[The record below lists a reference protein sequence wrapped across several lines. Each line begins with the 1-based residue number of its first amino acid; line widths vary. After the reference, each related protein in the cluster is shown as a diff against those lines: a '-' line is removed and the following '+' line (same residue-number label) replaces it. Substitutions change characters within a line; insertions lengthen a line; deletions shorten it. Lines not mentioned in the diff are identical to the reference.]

1 MRQGFFAVLG
11 GDPLKGALAEVEGVL
26 LERAGG
32 RALWL
37 VPYPL
42 RDLAEAWRLAYKTLG
57 LKEGRIL
64 ALRRREEA
72 FDQEVAAY
80 VTGFPLVLMAA
91 EGFFEFLD
99 LLANSLVQKAL
110 EYVRT
115 QGGIVAAVGEGAGLL
130 GETAFF
136 PFEGGLKTR
145 LGLSLLPGLAVLP
158 RVEERGRF
166 QLLSKLVADN
176 PDLIGVGL
184 GENSAVFLYPKEGE
198 VRAGQITLVDPTEA
212 EYTTRGVRGLRVDL
226 LRAGERFPLPWLSN
240 S

>member
-11 GDPLKGALAEVEGVL
+11 GDPLKGALAEVEGAL
-26 LERAGG
+26 LEHTGG

-57 LKEGRIL
+57 LKEGRVL

-80 VTGFPLVLMAA
+80 VAAFPLVLMAA

-99 LLANSLVQKAL
+99 LLAGSLVQQAL
-110 EYVRT
+110 DYVRA
-115 QGGIVAAVGEGAGLL
+115 QGGVVAAVGEGAGLL
-130 GETAFF
+130 GEAAFF
-136 PFEGGLKTR
+136 PFEGGLRAR
-145 LGLSLLPGLAVLP
+145 LGLSLVPGLAVLP

-166 QLLSKLVADN
+166 QFLSRLVADN
-176 PDLIGVGL
+176 PDLVGVGL
-184 GENSAVFLYPKEGE
+184 AENSAVFLYAKEGE
-198 VRAGQITLVDPTEA
+198 VQAGQVTLVDPSGA
-212 EYTTRGVRGLRVDL
+212 EYTPRGVRGLRVDL
-226 LRAGERFPLPWLSN
+226 LRAGERFSLPWVQ
-240 S
+240 